1 MKTGPYNPMV
11 GLSNRRFI
19 IMFLRHIELCLN
31 LRKSFDKIRD
41 RKAGKLVDYFYNID
55 IFMLC
60 FLQIATYS
68 SALKI

>member
-1 MKTGPYNPMV
+1 
-11 GLSNRRFI
+11 
-19 IMFLRHIELCLN
+19 MFLRHIELCLN